1 MARRLKN
8 ARVLSAH
15 SGRPTAAAVG
25 DTQILRLIASTTAD
39 SKTTWLDKKTRLP
52 TAPPSEKLAS
62 LSSQVEQLRTSMA
75 AESPRLAEVSAAGA
89 SDAMEERMNSLEK
102 SAWDERL
109 EIEARL
115 GLLESA
121 MQMRPPEPEPQ
132 THGDPADGLAD
143 GSAGDTVTVQ
153 GGGYTAQTEAPA

>member
-1 MARRLKN
+1 M
-8 ARVLSAH
+8 
-15 SGRPTAAAVG
+15 G

-75 AESPRLAEVSAAGA
+75 AESPRLADASAAGA

-121 MQMRPPEPEPQ
+121 MQTRPAEPEPQ